1 MRRAWRAARETRAPR
16 VMISPMNSKVRG
28 IPPPVSAWAPLRQ
41 PVFRMLWIAT
51 VVSNVGTWMH
61 EIGAGWLMTTLA
73 PTPVM
78 VALVQAANTLPV
90 FLLALPAGA
99 LADIVDRR
107 RYLIVSQAW
116 MMVAA
121 LLLGVFTLA
130 GATGA
135 WTLLAFTFALGIG
148 TAMMMPAWGAIT
160 PELVSRAEL
169 PAAVGLNAMGMN
181 VSRAVGPA
189 LAGLIVVAAGPGAV
203 FLLNAVSFVGVIVA
217 LVKWRRQVKVSELPA
232 ERLMEAMRAGLRYA
246 RHSPDLQA
254 VLVRSAAFFLFASA
268 PWALLPLIVKIQLAG
283 GAGAFGL
290 SVACVGAG
298 AVGGA
303 VLLPRLR
310 GRISR
315 DGIVAGA
322 SALFA
327 VMTAVLAYT
336 RNPYVAGLALLASGA
351 AWLGTVSSLMT
362 AAQIALPGWVRARG
376 LALIWVVFMGGM
388 ALGSAAWGYV
398 AEASGIPMAL
408 ALSAAGAFAGIA
420 ATWRFRVGH
429 HDAVDLAP
437 SMQWPTP
444 MVAAELEHDQGPVMV
459 TVEYRIDPGRAAEFA
474 AVMRHVKRTRQRD
487 GAYFWDLFSDVAE
500 PGRFVE
506 TFMVES
512 WLEHLRQ
519 HERATVA
526 DRDVSARARAFH
538 LGTEPPKVTHLVA
551 GHL

>member
-1 MRRAWRAARETRAPR
+1 MRQAAAARENRAPR
-16 VMISPMNSKVRG
+16 VI
-28 IPPPVSAWAPLRQ
+28 IPPMDSNVGGTARPVSAWAPLRQ
-41 PVFRMLWIAT
+41 PVFRMLWIAS
-51 VVSNVGTWMH
+51 VVSNVGTWMR
-61 EIGAGWLMTTLA
+61 EVGAGWLMTTLA

-121 LLLGVFTLA
+121 LLLGVLTVA

-135 WTLLAFTFALGIG
+135 WTLLALTFALGIG
-148 TAMMMPAWGAIT
+148 NAMMMPAWGAVM
-160 PELVSRAEL
+160 PELVSRGEL

-181 VSRAVGPA
+181 VSRAIGPA
-189 LAGLIVVAAGPGAV
+189 LGGLIVLAAGPGAV

-217 LVKWRRQVKVSELPA
+217 LVKWRHQVKVSELPA
-232 ERLMEAMRAGLRYA
+232 ERLMGAMRAGLRYA
-246 RHSPDLQA
+246 RHSPDFQA
-254 VLVRSAAFFLFASA
+254 VLVRSTAFMMFASA
-268 PWALLPLIVKIQLAG
+268 PWALLPLIVRNQLAG

-290 SVACVGAG
+290 YLGCIGVG

-310 GRISR
+310 GRVSR
-315 DGIVAGA
+315 DSVVAVA
-322 SALFA
+322 SAVFA
-327 VMTAVLAYT
+327 AMTGVLAYT
-336 RNPYVAGLALLASGA
+336 RSPYLAGLALLVSGG
-351 AWLGTVSSLMT
+351 AWLSAGSSLMT

-376 LALIWVVFMGGM
+376 LGLIWVVFMGGM
-388 ALGSAAWGYV
+388 ALGSAAWGSV
-398 AEASGIPMAL
+398 AEGFGIPTAL
-408 ALSAAGAFAGIA
+408 AASAAGALAGVG
-420 ATWRFRVGH
+420 ATWRFRVGR

-437 SMQWPTP
+437 SMHWPTP
-444 MVAAELEHDQGPVMV
+444 MVATELEHDQGPVMV
-459 TVEYRIDPGRAAEFA
+459 TVEYLINPARRDEFTA
-474 AVMRHVKRTRQRD
+474 MMGAVRRMRRRD
-487 GAYFWDLFSDVAE
+487 GAFFWDLFNDIE
-500 PGRFVE
+500 DPGRFVE

-519 HERATVA
+519 HERATMA
-526 DRDVSARARAFH
+526 DRKISARARGFH
-538 LGTEPPKVTHLVA
+538 LGMEPPRVTHLVA